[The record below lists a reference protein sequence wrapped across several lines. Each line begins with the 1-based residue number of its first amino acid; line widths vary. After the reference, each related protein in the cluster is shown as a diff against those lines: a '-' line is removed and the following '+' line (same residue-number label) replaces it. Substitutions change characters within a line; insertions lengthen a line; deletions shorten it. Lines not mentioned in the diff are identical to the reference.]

1 MIDLPSNTKPSYLY
15 TQAEIDLANRR
26 MEEIGR
32 KPPGKFTKQKVR
44 LRFSISPIY

>member
-26 MEEIGR
+26 MEEIGLR
-32 KPPGKFTKQKVR
+32 PPRKFTKQKVR